1 MPRGPRIDAIGA
13 AQHVIVRGIE
23 GRRIFRDD
31 VDREDF
37 VERLGRLIL
46 ELGFLCY
53 AWALIPNHAHLVL
66 QTGPVPLSRL
76 MARLGTGYARRFNER
91 HERSGHLF
99 QNRFRSRVI
108 EDDSDLLGV
117 VLYVH
122 CNPFNAGLV
131 PGAGALEQFPWCGHG
146 GLTGARQPYPF
157 ESRSET
163 LALLAHDPQ
172 EAIHQLRRRMA
183 KATAEP
189 LVALPAGKPDRPAR
203 VQASRGRGLPIDR
216 LIAETCARLG
226 IDRAELLRG
235 RRSQRVVAARR
246 EIALKGV
253 LEEGLSGREVAR
265 ALCVSGA
272 TISRTLDLA
281 RVTGGGNAD
290 HEGNTPA
297 PAVRW
302 RWSSDGER

>member
-1 MPRGPRIDAIGA
+1 M
-13 AQHVIVRGIE
+13 VRGIE

-37 VERLGRLIL
+37 AERLDRLVP

-53 AWALIPNHAHLVL
+53 AWAFLPNHAHLVL

-91 HERSGHLF
+91 HQRTGHLF

-122 CNPFNAGLV
+122 RNPLEAGLV

-146 GLTGARQPYPF
+146 ALTGARLRYPF
-157 ESRSET
+157 ESPSET
-163 LALLAHDPQ
+163 LALLAHDPP

-183 KATAEP
+183 GATAEP
-189 LVALPAGKPDRPAR
+189 PVALPAGKPARPAR
-203 VQASRGRGLPIDR
+203 VQTTHDAGPPINR
-216 LIAETCARLG
+216 LIAEICARRG
-226 IDRAELLRG
+226 IGRTELLRG
-235 RRSQRVVAARR
+235 RRSREVVAARR
-246 EIALKGV
+246 EIV
-253 LEEGLSGREVAR
+253 LRAVLGAGLSGCEVAR
-265 ALCVSGA
+265 ALRVSGA
-272 TISRTLDLA
+272 TVSRTLDLA
-281 RVTGGGNAD
+281 RVPGDASAGRKDKHTRFGYASAS
-290 HEGNTPA
+290 EQ
-297 PAVRW
+297 R
-302 RWSSDGER
+302 